1 MRNLVFFGALALF
14 LASCTNVSFVN
25 PQPNFLEPL
34 TEIPEKYHGIYE
46 FEDSNINSESYLV
59 TDSSIGDMVLG
70 DNLIVKQRGNYFFL
84 NFFEENAYT
93 VYVVRITHALN
104 YENIEMLFPNIYDEN
119 AYLFNILNLEEIK
132 TFDEEKD
139 QKLFSLKQRP
149 DYIIDDVSV
158 NQLNLLV
165 NSSEK
170 ARLLPVD

>member
-1 MRNLVFFGALALF
+1 MKNLVFFGALALF

-46 FEDSNINSESYLV
+46 FEDSTINMDSYLV

-84 NFFEENAYT
+84 NFFEENAYA

-104 YENIEMLFPNIYDEN
+104 YENIEMLFPNITDEN
-119 AYLFNILNLEEIK
+119 AYLFNILNIEEIK
-132 TFDEEKD
+132 AYEDKD
-139 QKLFSLKQRP
+139 KSMLKSRP
-149 DYIIDDVSV
+149 DYLIDKVSV
-158 NQLNLLV
+158 NQMNVLLHNPMSDDIV
-165 NSSEK
+165 
-170 ARLLPVD
+170 RLKRIK

>member
-46 FEDSNINSESYLV
+46 FEDSNINSESYSV

-70 DNLIVKQRGNYFFL
+70 DNLIVKQRGNYFYL

-104 YENIEMLFPNIYDEN
+104 YENIEMLFPNITDEN
-119 AYLFNILNLEEIK
+119 AYLFNILNIEEIK
-132 TFDEEKD
+132 AYEDKD
-139 QKLFSLKQRP
+139 KSMLKSRP
-149 DYIIDDVSV
+149 DYLIDKVSV
-158 NQLNLLV
+158 NQMNVLLHQPISDDIV
-165 NSSEK
+165 K
-170 ARLLPVD
+170 LKRIK

>member
-1 MRNLVFFGALALF
+1 MKNLVFFGALALF

-34 TEIPEKYHGIYE
+34 TEIPEKYHGMYE
-46 FEDSNINSESYLV
+46 FEDSTINMDSYLV

-104 YENIEMLFPNIYDEN
+104 YENIEMLFPNITDEN
-119 AYLFNILNLEEIK
+119 AYLFNILNIEEIK
-132 TFDEEKD
+132 AYEDKD
-139 QKLFSLKQRP
+139 KSMLKSRP
-149 DYIIDDVSV
+149 DYLIDKVSV
-158 NQLNLLV
+158 NQMNVLLHNPISDDIV
-165 NSSEK
+165 
-170 ARLLPVD
+170 RLKRIK